1 MMLARIDLASGSGQQ
16 LFSGVARQPSIR
28 GKAGDV
34 VVDGATYLVRMALGD
49 QYGDEID
56 HSRDVLRR
64 SRVVIGSANVDEGG
78 VVHERLRVVSGDLR
92 GRFAFESRRDE
103 HLVFATI
110 EGVICQ
116 VPDVGDVHHQL
127 GVMPEVLEAATQQV
141 REHERS
147 QVADVHVAVDGWAA
161 RVDAHLPR
169 LERPQLFLLSREGV
183 VQTNGRHEIESMLAV
198 MRAHRLDGRT
208 ATDADI
214 EGRVLVHDLGPDL
227 RKGTVLSPEH
237 LERVRRSGE
246 VHIIELEPG
255 DLHED
260 VAAMRLAA
268 ALSAPNLEPQPPIQS
283 QARLIASL
291 RGLVRVRAEAV
302 DAINALGYMS
312 VFTLMDGQAVAK
324 GEEVAGFKVTP
335 VAVPGRLIEAA
346 ERIKPK
352 ARELFRGAVT
362 SKLGWY
368 GADLLAVREVARTTD
383 AVAGAY
389 REAAAMNAELILF
402 AGASAIDPL
411 DPAYAELTNA
421 GGHLLQLGAPMHP
434 GSMLW
439 LARLGDAAV
448 VGVASCAG
456 FGRSSSLDLL
466 LPFVF
471 AYGRA
476 DAKDL
481 LRLGHG
487 GLIESAA
494 GRRFPPY
501 S

>member
-1 MMLARIDLASGSGQQ
+1 
-16 LFSGVARQPSIR
+16 
-28 GKAGDV
+28 
-34 VVDGATYLVRMALGD
+34 
-49 QYGDEID
+49 
-56 HSRDVLRR
+56 
-64 SRVVIGSANVDEGG
+64 
-78 VVHERLRVVSGDLR
+78 
-92 GRFAFESRRDE
+92 
-103 HLVFATI
+103 
-110 EGVICQ
+110 
-116 VPDVGDVHHQL
+116 
-127 GVMPEVLEAATQQV
+127 
-141 REHERS
+141 
-147 QVADVHVAVDGWAA
+147 
-161 RVDAHLPR
+161 
-169 LERPQLFLLSREGV
+169 
-183 VQTNGRHEIESMLAV
+183 
-198 MRAHRLDGRT
+198 
-208 ATDADI
+208 
-214 EGRVLVHDLGPDL
+214 VLVHDLGADL
-227 RKGTVLSPEH
+227 RKGTTLTSEH
-237 LERVRRSGE
+237 LDGVRQFGE
-246 VHIIELEPG
+246 VHVVELEDG

-260 VAAMRLAA
+260 AAARRLAA
-268 ALSAPNLEPQPPIQS
+268 ALSGPNLEARPPVQS
-283 QARLIASL
+283 QARLIATR
-291 RGLVRVRAEAV
+291 RGLVRVRGELV
-302 DAINALGYMS
+302 DAINALGYVS
-312 VFTLMDGQAVAK
+312 VFTLMDGQAVTE
-324 GEEVAGFKVTP
+324 GEEVAGCKVTP
-335 VAVPGRLIEAA
+335 VAVPGRLIDKA
-346 ERIKPK
+346 ERIAREQGPIIELLPFRPLRTFVVATERLKPK
-352 ARELFRGAVT
+352 ARELFRAAVT

-368 GADLLAVREVARTTD
+368 GADVLAVREVARTSA
-383 AVAGAY
+383 AVASAY
-389 REAAAMNAELILF
+389 AEAAAMRAELVLF